1 MSTSEEQGTRLVPAV
16 CTQCGGQLE
25 VDPGQEAAVCKYCG
39 TPFIVGKAI
48 QNYTVQNAR
57 IEHADTV
64 NIHTKG
70 AAESFFGFL
79 GTQMSESRAVR
90 REERREQRAADR
102 EIQKGFFKVFGILVA
117 VMFAI
122 GILVFAIQNLR
133 GEPGTEAP
141 GTQTPTEE
149 TGGLSPFTSAGDSV
163 SGVQDEQAP

>member
-1 MSTSEEQGTRLVPAV
+1 M
-16 CTQCGGQLE
+16 
-25 VDPGQEAAVCKYCG
+25 
-39 TPFIVGKAI
+39 
-48 QNYTVQNAR
+48 
-57 IEHADTV
+57 
-64 NIHTKG
+64 
-70 AAESFFGFL
+70 
-79 GTQMSESRAVR
+79 R

-141 GTQTPTEE
+141 GTQPPTEE
-149 TGGLSPFTSAGDSV
+149 TGGFSPFTSAGDSV